1 MNNKIIVL
9 GVVFILMFTINL
21 TLNNSYASLTPL
33 KQIPITIYNNQN
45 TPTPNPFQQEIILK
59 SSYFN
64 GLVYNGSFANF
75 EFTYSNGQVIP
86 AWIEQNVS
94 YWPIWLKIIGL
105 PAYGVLTIYLDIFPL
120 NDNLL
125 SNSGTSGIGEAPELS
140 PIYGQYDDGFSVFDF
155 YDNFAGSSL
164 NGARWAYGGIGSIT
178 VNNSLYIKASS
189 NDIQGYS
196 YAYIISK
203 TGFNPLNTVADFYI
217 TTVSGYWPSVSM
229 TIGTSNNSLGYF
241 DIAKQ
246 SGISTYYF
254 LNGSYAPSKHSSFLG
269 TNNGLGEY
277 DIASESWRSSTSQFY
292 SVNYGFPNIVTYT
305 NQTFNSYAI
314 PSLVYYGVGVV
325 VGGSGGVYGG
335 TIYVTWVIVRSFPP
349 NGVMPTV
356 YFNVSNGLS
365 VSVSYPSGNA
375 NLTTNYT
382 IIYPQYNATSEDL
395 QFNSEYFSFI
405 IDPLFTFS
413 LLIFL
418 SLIFVIF
425 MAIAVVRR
433 KNK

>member
-1 MNNKIIVL
+1 MNKLIIL
-9 GVVFILMFTINL
+9 GIAFILMFSLNL
-21 TLNNSYASLTPL
+21 TMHGSYASLTPL
-33 KQIPITIYNNQN
+33 KQIPITIYNSQN
-45 TPTPNPFQQEIILK
+45 IATPNPFQQEIILK
-59 SSYFN
+59 PTYSS

-94 YWPIWLKIIGL
+94 YWPIWLKLTSI
-105 PAYGVLTIYLDIFPL
+105 PAYGSMIIYLDIFPL

-125 SNSGTSGIGEAPELS
+125 SNSGTFGIGEAPELS
-140 PIYGQYDDGFSVFDF
+140 PIYGKYDDGFSVFDL
-155 YDNFAGSSL
+155 YDNFEGTSL
-164 NGARWAYGGIGSIT
+164 NGAKWAYGGIGSIT
-178 VNNSLYIKASS
+178 VDNGLYIKASS

-196 YAYIISK
+196 YAYIITKS
-203 TGFNPLNTVADFYI
+203 GFNPFNTVADFRI

-229 TIGTSNNSLGYF
+229 TIGSSNNSLGYF

-246 SGISTYYF
+246 SGTLTFYF
-254 LNGSYAPSKHSSFLG
+254 LNGSYAPSKASFLG

-292 SVNYGFPNIVTYT
+292 SVNYGFPNLVTYT

-314 PSLVYYGVGVV
+314 PSEVYYGVGIH
-325 VGGSGGVYGG
+325 VGGYNSAYGG
-335 TIYVTWVIVRSFPP
+335 TINVTWVDVRAFPP
-349 NGVMPTV
+349 NGVMPSV

-365 VSVSYPSGNA
+365 VSVFYPSGNA

-405 IDPLFTFS
+405 IDPLFIFS

-425 MAIAVVRR
+425 MAIAVVKR